1 MTPDMTKKTPVPKR
15 VLNSVQRNVAVLVE
29 LLKAEGIAP
38 EVDYEVKYRPVISFT
53 IATGK
58 GTFERAFFCLFVYHD
73 VIYSYARIGGKIKKS
88 MRRTMCEY
96 VVRANADEFDPGE
109 FLLDM
114 KDGTLNVYSYCDH
127 RLLREDPATALRVL
141 FRNQCADV
149 AIHGRW
155 IDAVVKGEVEPGK
168 AIVNAHRGVMRYYK
182 KDEF

>member
-1 MTPDMTKKTPVPKR
+1 MKPDKTKEMPIPKR
-15 VLNSVQRNVAVLVE
+15 VLTSVQRNVVVLVD

-38 EVDYEVKYRPVISFT
+38 EVDYEVKYRPVISF
-53 IATGK
+53 AVAMGE

-73 VIYSYARIGGKIKKS
+73 VINSYARIGECIKKS

-114 KDGTLNVYSYCDH
+114 KDGALNVHSCCDG

-149 AIHGRW
+149 AIHGRR
-155 IDAVVKGEVEPGK
+155 IEAVVKGEIEPGR
-168 AIVNAHRGVMRYYK
+168 AIVNAHRDVMRRCK
-182 KDEF
+182 NGEF

>member
-1 MTPDMTKKTPVPKR
+1 MKPDKTKEMPIPKR
-15 VLNSVQRNVAVLVE
+15 VLTSVQRNVAVLVE

-38 EVDYEVKYRPVISFT
+38 EVDYEVKYRPVISFAV
-53 IATGK
+53 ATGD

-73 VIYSYARIGGKIKKS
+73 VIYSYARIGGKIRKS
-88 MRRTMCEY
+88 MRRAMCEY

-155 IDAVVKGEVEPGK
+155 IYAVVKGEVEPGK